1 MSASSTASSTASTP
15 ALRCEALVVG
25 WAGTPLLPS
34 IDLTIDRGVLLTV
47 VGRNGAGK
55 TTWFKTL
62 LGLTPPVSG
71 KVVRAPGLRVAYVPQ
86 SSAIDSVLPIRARD
100 VVLWG
105 RLSGWSF
112 LRPLPSK
119 ADREA
124 CERAI
129 EDASVSDFAHKPYRD
144 LSKGQRQLVLFA
156 RMLATDADVSLLD
169 EPTAAMDAV
178 AEREAMERLAR
189 LAHEKN
195 KAIIVVSHALEVAC
209 QHADRVLHLDRHH
222 DEVFLGTPAEV
233 LSHASFVAHYGEL
246 GGARAEQ

>member
-1 MSASSTASSTASTP
+1 MSASASGTSSP
-15 ALRCEALVVG
+15 AIRCEALVVG
-25 WAGTPLLPS
+25 WAGTPLLPA
-34 IDLTIDRGVLLTV
+34 IDLTIERGALLTV

-86 SSAIDSVLPIRARD
+86 SSAIDAVLPIRARD

-112 LRPLPSK
+112 LRPRPSK
-119 ADREA
+119 ADRDA

-129 EDASVSDFAHKPYRD
+129 EEASVSDFAHKPYRD
-144 LSKGQRQLVLFA
+144 LSKGQRQRVLFA
-156 RMLATDADVSLLD
+156 RMLASDADVSLLD

-178 AEREAMERLAR
+178 AEREAMARLRR
-189 LAHEKN
+189 LAHEKH

-209 QHADRVLHLDRHH
+209 QHSDRVLHLDRHH
-222 DEVFLGTPAEV
+222 GEVFLGTPQEV
-233 LSHASFVAHYGEL
+233 LSHASFVAHYGEV
-246 GGARAEQ
+246 GGPRGER